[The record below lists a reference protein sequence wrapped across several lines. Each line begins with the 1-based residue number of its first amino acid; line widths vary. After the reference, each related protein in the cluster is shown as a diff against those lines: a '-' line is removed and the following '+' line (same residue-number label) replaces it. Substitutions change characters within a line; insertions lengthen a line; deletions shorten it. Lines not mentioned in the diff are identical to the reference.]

1 MNGFRDSKEQTLN
14 VASSGLELL
23 KEVKVDAII
32 GPQKSAQ
39 ANFLMD
45 LGDKAKVPVISFS
58 ATSPSL
64 RPRSPYFIQTGLS
77 DDAQAGHWCHCSHSG
92 IIQVCSKL
100 HIFNSIANSFS
111 SFATRDKLRAR
122 ITFMA

>member
-1 MNGFRDSKEQTLN
+1 MAFQFC
-14 VASSGLELL
+14 LELL

-64 RPRSPYFIQTGLS
+64 RRRSPYFIQTGLS
-77 DDAQAGHWCHCSHSG
+77 DDAQAGAIAAIVESFKC
-92 IIQVCSKL
+92 VP
-100 HIFNSIANSFS
+100 NSTFS
-111 SFATRDKLRAR
+111 IPLRIVSR
-122 ITFMA
+122 LLQQGCEF

>member
-77 DDAQAGHWCHCSHSG
+77 DDAQAGAIAAIVESFKCAP
-92 IIQVCSKL
+92 
-100 HIFNSIANSFS
+100 NSTFS
-111 SFATRDKLRAR
+111 IPLRIVSR
-122 ITFMA
+122 LLQQGCEF